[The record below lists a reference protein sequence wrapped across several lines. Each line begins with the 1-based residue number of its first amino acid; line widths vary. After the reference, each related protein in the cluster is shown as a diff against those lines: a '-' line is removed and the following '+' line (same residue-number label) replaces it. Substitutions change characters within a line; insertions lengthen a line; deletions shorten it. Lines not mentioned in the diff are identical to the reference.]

1 MISPNINEKAL
12 VGKFKKISH
21 VTAYPPM
28 MYLAA
33 LLVGLLLELLIPIR
47 VIPGFISNYVGIPLL
62 LLAPLIILSA
72 QKSSR
77 AFNKNTTEESMLDIG
92 NMFHKGIYKYTRNPT
107 YLGLFLLLLGFGLM
121 ANLFFVVVTTV
132 IAFIITHAV
141 FLKHEEKILEHKYG
155 ELYTE
160 YKKKVRSW
168 I

>member
-1 MISPNINEKAL
+1 MISPNIKEKTYT
-12 VGKFKKISH
+12 GKFKKISH

-28 MYLAA
+28 MYLTA
-33 LLVGLLLELLIPIR
+33 LLVGLFLELLIPVR
-47 VIPGFISNYVGIPLL
+47 LIPEFISNYVGIPLL
-62 LLAPLIILSA
+62 LLAPFIILSA

-77 AFNKNTTEESMLDIG
+77 KFNKNNKEDTSLDVG

-121 ANLFFVVVTTV
+121 ANLLFVVITTIISFIVTHV
-132 IAFIITHAV
+132 V
-141 FLKHEEKILEHKYG
+141 FLRHEEKILEHKYG